1 MYRVELK
8 GRQSGYV
15 FCSTYF
21 VPNVPCG
28 VERYIS
34 EYVHFCLTIV
44 PNVPCG
50 VERNLA
56 KLQDCSPVPF
66 LMYRVELKES

>member
-8 GRQSGYV
+8 AGLWDWMQAMAH
-15 FCSTYF
+15 

-28 VERYIS
+28 VERCTDHGS
-34 EYVHFCLTIV
+34 EFGVCSV

-50 VERNLA
+50 VERTVV
-56 KLQDCSPVPF
+56 DCSSIAN
-66 LMYRVELKES
+66 LRS